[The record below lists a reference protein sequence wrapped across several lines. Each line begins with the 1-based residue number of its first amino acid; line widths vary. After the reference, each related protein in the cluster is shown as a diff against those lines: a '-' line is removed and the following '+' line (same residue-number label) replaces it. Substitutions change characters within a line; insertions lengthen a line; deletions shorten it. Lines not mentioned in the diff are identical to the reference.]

1 MSVTMKWL
9 PLALALSLGTTAAVA
24 EEAWQ
29 QQEQAR
35 EQKAQQDLASV
46 SRELSSARAKLAE
59 AQRLSKELASQ
70 FAANEKQLVE
80 LNTQW
85 EQASGDMNEI
95 FAVTRQGASD
105 AVKLLSESA
114 VEGQYPYRLAP
125 LKTMA
130 QDKQVPDRAALALLP
145 ATLLQEIRESGRV
158 AQFNGKVLDAQ
169 GIASEQ
175 TLTRIGSFAL
185 LGDAGF
191 LQPEAEGL
199 SPVLGLPGSV
209 LSAVTA
215 YQGQEGEALP
225 LDPSH
230 GVLLD
235 MLAQAP
241 TFWQQVQQGGQVG
254 AIIVLL
260 AAIGLGIAGV
270 RLWSLS
276 RELGRVRRQLKSG
289 EYHADNAL
297 GRVLTVADKHPELS
311 METLELRLDEAIL
324 QETPRLERGI
334 GMVKVIA
341 AIAPMLGLLGTVTGM
356 IGTFQAITQFGTG
369 DPKIMAGGIS
379 MALVTTVQGLVA
391 AIPLILAHSLL
402 QSRFTELS
410 NVLEQQVA
418 GILAE
423 RAESNGD
430 RVERVA

>member
-1 MSVTMKWL
+1 MKWFPL
-9 PLALALSLGTTAAVA
+9 LITLSLCSQLALAN
-24 EEAWQ
+24 EEWQ
-29 QQEQAR
+29 QQERAR
-35 EQKAQQDLASV
+35 EQQAQQDLASV
-46 SRELSSARAKLAE
+46 STELHSARARLAE
-59 AQRLSKELASQ
+59 AQRLSKELAGQ
-70 FAANEKQLVE
+70 FASNEKQLVE
-80 LNTQW
+80 LNTRW

-105 AVKLLSESA
+105 AVKLLDDSS
-114 VEGQYPYRLAP
+114 VQGQYPDRLTA
-125 LKTMA
+125 LKAMA

-158 AQFNGKVLDAQ
+158 VQFDGKVLNAQ
-169 GIASEQ
+169 GTASEQ
-175 TLTRIGSFAL
+175 ALTRVGSFAL
-185 LGDAGF
+185 FGSEGF
-191 LQPEAEGL
+191 LQPSGEGL
-199 SPVLGLPGSV
+199 IPVLGLPAGL
-209 LSAVTA
+209 LSELTA
-215 YQGQEGEALP
+215 YQGKEGEALP

-230 GVLLD
+230 GVLLE
-235 MLAQAP
+235 MQAQAP

-260 AAIGLGIAGV
+260 AAIGLGIAAV
-270 RLWSLS
+270 RLWTLS
-276 RELGRVRRQLKSG
+276 RELTLVRRQLKSG

-324 QETPRLERGI
+324 QETPRMERGI

-379 MALVTTVQGLVA
+379 MALITTVQGLVA

-423 RAESNGD
+423 RAENNGD
-430 RVERVA
+430 GMERVA

>member
-1 MSVTMKWL
+1 MKWFPL
-9 PLALALSLGTTAAVA
+9 LITLSLCSQLALAN
-24 EEAWQ
+24 EEWQ

-35 EQKAQQDLASV
+35 EQQAQQELASV
-46 SRELSSARAKLAE
+46 STELHSARARLAE
-59 AQRLSKELASQ
+59 AQRLSKELAGQ
-70 FAANEKQLVE
+70 FASNEKQLVE
-80 LNTQW
+80 LNTRW

-105 AVKLLSESA
+105 AVKLLGDSS
-114 VEGQYPYRLAP
+114 VQGQYPDRLTA
-125 LKTMA
+125 LKAMA

-158 AQFNGKVLDAQ
+158 VQFDGKVLNAQ
-169 GIASEQ
+169 GAASEQ
-175 TLTRIGSFAL
+175 ALTRVGSFAL
-185 LGDAGF
+185 FGSEGF
-191 LQPEAEGL
+191 LQPSGEGL
-199 SPVLGLPGSV
+199 IPVLGLPAGL
-209 LSAVTA
+209 LSELTA
-215 YQGQEGEALP
+215 YQGKEGEALP

-230 GVLLD
+230 GVLLE
-235 MLAQAP
+235 MQAQAP

-260 AAIGLGIAGV
+260 AAIGLGIAAV
-270 RLWSLS
+270 RLWTLS
-276 RELGRVRRQLKSG
+276 RELTLVRRQLKSG

-324 QETPRLERGI
+324 QETPRMERGI

-379 MALVTTVQGLVA
+379 MALITTVQGLVA

-423 RAESNGD
+423 RAENNGD
-430 RVERVA
+430 GMERVA

>member
-1 MSVTMKWL
+1 MKWFPL
-9 PLALALSLGTTAAVA
+9 LITLSLCSQLALAN
-24 EEAWQ
+24 EEWQ
-29 QQEQAR
+29 QQERAR
-35 EQKAQQDLASV
+35 EQQAQQDLASV
-46 SRELSSARAKLAE
+46 STELHSARARLAE
-59 AQRLSKELASQ
+59 AQRLSKELAGQ
-70 FAANEKQLVE
+70 FASNEKQLVE
-80 LNTQW
+80 LNTRW

-105 AVKLLSESA
+105 AVKLLGDSS
-114 VEGQYPYRLAP
+114 VQGQYPDRLTA
-125 LKTMA
+125 LKAMA

-158 AQFNGKVLDAQ
+158 VQFDGKVLNAQ
-169 GIASEQ
+169 GAASEQ
-175 TLTRIGSFAL
+175 ALTRVGSFAL
-185 LGDAGF
+185 FDSEGF
-191 LQPEAEGL
+191 LQPSGEGL
-199 SPVLGLPGSV
+199 IPVLGLPAGL
-209 LSAVTA
+209 LSELTA
-215 YQGQEGEALP
+215 YQGKEGEALP

-230 GVLLD
+230 GVLLE
-235 MLAQAP
+235 MQAQAP

-260 AAIGLGIAGV
+260 AAIGLGIAAV
-270 RLWSLS
+270 RLWTLS
-276 RELGRVRRQLKSG
+276 RELTLVRRQLKSG

-324 QETPRLERGI
+324 QETPRMERGI

-379 MALVTTVQGLVA
+379 MALITTVQGLVA

-423 RAESNGD
+423 RAENNGD
-430 RVERVA
+430 GMERVA

>member
-1 MSVTMKWL
+1 MKWFPL
-9 PLALALSLGTTAAVA
+9 LITLSLCSQLALAN
-24 EEAWQ
+24 EEWQ
-29 QQEQAR
+29 QQERAR
-35 EQKAQQDLASV
+35 EQQAQQDLASV
-46 SRELSSARAKLAE
+46 STELHSARARLAE

-70 FAANEKQLVE
+70 FASNEKQLVE
-80 LNTQW
+80 LNTRW

-105 AVKLLSESA
+105 AVKLLGDSS
-114 VEGQYPYRLAP
+114 VQGQYPDRLTA
-125 LKTMA
+125 LKAMA

-158 AQFNGKVLDAQ
+158 VQFDGKVLNAQ
-169 GIASEQ
+169 GTASEQ
-175 TLTRIGSFAL
+175 ALTRVGSFAL
-185 LGDAGF
+185 FDSEGF
-191 LQPEAEGL
+191 LQPSGEGL
-199 SPVLGLPGSV
+199 IPVLGLPAGL
-209 LSAVTA
+209 LSELTA
-215 YQGQEGEALP
+215 YQGKEGEALP

-230 GVLLD
+230 GVLLE
-235 MLAQAP
+235 MQAQAP

-260 AAIGLGIAGV
+260 AAIGLGIAAV
-270 RLWSLS
+270 RLWTLS
-276 RELGRVRRQLKSG
+276 RELTLVRRQLKSG

-324 QETPRLERGI
+324 QETPRMERGI

-379 MALVTTVQGLVA
+379 MALITTVQGLVA

-423 RAESNGD
+423 RAENNGD
-430 RVERVA
+430 GMERVA

>member
-1 MSVTMKWL
+1 MKWFPL
-9 PLALALSLGTTAAVA
+9 LITLSLCSQLALAN
-24 EEAWQ
+24 EEWQ

-35 EQKAQQDLASV
+35 EQQAQQDLASV
-46 SRELSSARAKLAE
+46 STELHSARARLAE

-70 FAANEKQLVE
+70 FASNEKQLVE
-80 LNTQW
+80 LNTRW

-105 AVKLLSESA
+105 AVKLLGDSS
-114 VEGQYPYRLAP
+114 VQGQYPDRLTA
-125 LKTMA
+125 LKAMT

-158 AQFNGKVLDAQ
+158 VQFDGKVLNAQ
-169 GIASEQ
+169 GAASEQ
-175 TLTRIGSFAL
+175 ALTRVGSFAL
-185 LGDAGF
+185 FGSEGF
-191 LQPEAEGL
+191 LQPSGEGL
-199 SPVLGLPGSV
+199 IPVLGLPGGL
-209 LSAVTA
+209 LSELTA
-215 YQGQEGEALP
+215 YQGKEGEALP

-230 GVLLD
+230 GVLLE
-235 MLAQAP
+235 MQAQAP

-260 AAIGLGIAGV
+260 AAIGLGIAAV
-270 RLWSLS
+270 RLWTLS
-276 RELGRVRRQLKSG
+276 RELTLVRRQLKSG

-324 QETPRLERGI
+324 QETPRMERGI

-379 MALVTTVQGLVA
+379 MALITTVQGLVA

-418 GILAE
+418 GILVE
-423 RAESNGD
+423 RAENNGD
-430 RVERVA
+430 GMERVA

>member
-1 MSVTMKWL
+1 MKWFPL
-9 PLALALSLGTTAAVA
+9 LITLSLCSQLALAN
-24 EEAWQ
+24 EEWQ
-29 QQEQAR
+29 QQERAR
-35 EQKAQQDLASV
+35 EQQAQQDLASV
-46 SRELSSARAKLAE
+46 STELHSARARLAE
-59 AQRLSKELASQ
+59 AQRLSKELAGQ
-70 FAANEKQLVE
+70 FASNEKQLVE
-80 LNTQW
+80 LNTRW

-105 AVKLLSESA
+105 AVKLLDDSS
-114 VEGQYPYRLAP
+114 VQGQYPDRLTA
-125 LKTMA
+125 LKAMA

-158 AQFNGKVLDAQ
+158 VQFDGKVLNAQ
-169 GIASEQ
+169 GAASEQ
-175 TLTRIGSFAL
+175 ALTRVGSFAL
-185 LGDAGF
+185 FGSEGF
-191 LQPEAEGL
+191 LQPSGEGL
-199 SPVLGLPGSV
+199 IPVLGLPGGL
-209 LSAVTA
+209 LSELTA
-215 YQGQEGEALP
+215 YQGKEGEALP

-230 GVLLD
+230 GVLLE
-235 MLAQAP
+235 MQAQAP

-260 AAIGLGIAGV
+260 AAIGLGIAAV
-270 RLWSLS
+270 RLWTLS
-276 RELGRVRRQLKSG
+276 RELTLVRRQLKSG

-324 QETPRLERGI
+324 QETPRMERGI

-379 MALVTTVQGLVA
+379 MALITTVQGLVA

-423 RAESNGD
+423 RAENNGD
-430 RVERVA
+430 GMERVA